1 MAITAEKVLEVA
13 RAQVGV
19 KATDI
24 KRCKYNTEY
33 YGSEVSG
40 SAFDWC
46 AAFVWWVFKHAGGE
60 SLLYGKT
67 ANCGS
72 LAVNFNRNG
81 RLMKSGFKPG
91 DVVLFH
97 WSATR
102 STMVSGFY
110 SFDHVGIIEK
120 CNADGSYKTDTWIG
134 NYYVD
139 SSGCMLR
146 NGWTPDG
153 YWVGNDGAW
162 EPQWGQRHDDVAP
175 WPGKPYR
182 GTYTYVFYR
191 DVYGDGVEH
200 WSAKESIS
208 FSSLTKT
215 YEMYPVGRSYYM
227 MMDILSGD
235 VYGSVSF
242 SPDRSVAYVNLG
254 GVPQRCEIEW

>member
-1 MAITAEKVLEVA
+1 MK
-13 RAQVGV
+13 
-19 KATDI
+19 
-24 KRCKYNTEY
+24 KRVFALLLAAVMLSMHLTTFAAGWEQLQSGEWMY
-33 YGSEVSG
+33 Y
-40 SAFDWC
+40 
-46 AAFVWWVFKHAGGE
+46 
-60 SLLYGKT
+60 
-67 ANCGS
+67 
-72 LAVNFNRNG
+72 
-81 RLMKSGFKPG
+81 
-91 DVVLFH
+91 
-97 WSATR
+97 
-102 STMVSGFY
+102 
-110 SFDHVGIIEK
+110 
-120 CNADGSYKTDTWIG
+120 NADGSYKTDAWIG

-235 VYGSVSF
+235 VFGSVSF
-242 SPDRSVAYVNLG
+242 SPDRSVAYVNIG
-254 GVPQRCEIEW
+254 GIPQRCEIEW

>member
-1 MAITAEKVLEVA
+1 LQISPLLQIPFLQILILRSVLLLKGEKTMKKRVFALLLTAVMLSMHLTTFAAGWEQLQSGEWM
-13 RAQVGV
+13 
-19 KATDI
+19 
-24 KRCKYNTEY
+24 Y
-33 YGSEVSG
+33 Y
-40 SAFDWC
+40 
-46 AAFVWWVFKHAGGE
+46 
-60 SLLYGKT
+60 
-67 ANCGS
+67 
-72 LAVNFNRNG
+72 
-81 RLMKSGFKPG
+81 
-91 DVVLFH
+91 
-97 WSATR
+97 
-102 STMVSGFY
+102 
-110 SFDHVGIIEK
+110 
-120 CNADGSYKTDTWIG
+120 NADGSYKTDTWIG